1 MDGLKPWKCENG
13 HVLGVVQRVRV
24 KDGHVARLMLY
35 RHAIDGGVN
44 GAMEEVDVIACI
56 EGTTLDVACDAAGC
70 DKKRTWFIG
79 EDALEA
85 FIEARKAKVRS
96 DEFIP

>member
-24 KDGHVARLMLY
+24 HQAFVARLMLY
-35 RHAIDGGVN
+35 RHAIDAGAN
-44 GAMEEVDVIACI
+44 GAMVEVDVIARI
-56 EGTTLDVACDAAGC
+56 EGTTLDVACDVEGC
-70 DKKRTWFIG
+70 GKKRTWFIG

-85 FIEARKAKVRS
+85 FIEARKRVRGTIS
-96 DEFIP
+96 I